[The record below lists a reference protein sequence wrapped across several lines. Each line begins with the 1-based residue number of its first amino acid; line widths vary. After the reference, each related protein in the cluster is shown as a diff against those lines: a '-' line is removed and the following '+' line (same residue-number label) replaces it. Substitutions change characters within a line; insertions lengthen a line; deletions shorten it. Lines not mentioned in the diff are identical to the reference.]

1 MADILLSNEDLTV
14 FGGPE
19 TISLDLDIGA
29 QGDRGS
35 IIVGSNGNPQ
45 DANVNAAL
53 SLQPRYRETL
63 PPYALPAGINA
74 LDIAIDYNPA
84 STTYKTVFQR
94 VATPTGTQWT
104 QLFNLKT
111 NYYSSIKDVT
121 AVVNNG
127 IGTLTIPPINV
138 ADIYGSSGITAATS
152 TVFNVQ
158 YSISASDAS
167 GPLATT
173 LMVKELITSQGF
185 LALPLEI
192 KGVEYIEGV
201 WQPMA
206 GPKRVHL
213 FITVV

>member
-1 MADILLSNEDLTV
+1 MADILLSNDDLTV

-19 TISLDLDIGA
+19 TISLDLDIGP

-45 DANVNAAL
+45 DANVNAAIVQ
-53 SLQPRYRETL
+53 SLQ
-63 PPYALPAGINA
+63 A

-94 VATPTGTQWT
+94 VATATGTQWT

-111 NYYSSIKDVT
+111 NYYSSIEDVT
-121 AVVNNG
+121 AVNG
-127 IGTLTIPPINV
+127 TITIPPINV
-138 ADIYGSSGITAATS
+138 TDIYGGSGLTAAS
-152 TVFNVQ
+152 EASFNIQ
-158 YSISASDAS
+158 YSISSEAPSNPMATS
-167 GPLATT
+167 LVVNELNTGP
-173 LMVKELITSQGF
+173 GF

-192 KGVEYIEGV
+192 KGVEYDGTTWV
-201 WQPMA
+201 PLA
-206 GPKRVHL
+206 GSKRVHL

>member
-1 MADILLSNEDLTV
+1 MADILLSNDDLTV

-19 TISLDLDIGA
+19 TISLDLDIGP

-45 DANVNAAL
+45 DANVNATIVQ
-53 SLQPRYRETL
+53 SLQ
-63 PPYALPAGINA
+63 A

-94 VATPTGTQWT
+94 VATATETQWT
-104 QLFNLKT
+104 QLFSLKT
-111 NYYSSIKDVT
+111 NYYSSIKDVV
-121 AVVNNG
+121 AVAGSNG
-127 IGTLTIPPINV
+127 VGTITVPPINV
-138 ADIYGSSGITAATS
+138 TDIYGGSGLTIASEAS
-152 TVFNVQ
+152 FNIQ
-158 YSISASDAS
+158 YSISSDAPS
-167 GPLATT
+167 NPMATSLVVNELNTGP
-173 LMVKELITSQGF
+173 GF

-192 KGVEYIEGV
+192 KGVEYNGTTWGPIT
-201 WQPMA
+201 

>member
-19 TISLDLDIGA
+19 SISLDLDIGP

-35 IIVGSNGNPQ
+35 IIVGANGNPQ
-45 DANVNAAL
+45 DANVNAAIVQ
-53 SLQPRYRETL
+53 SLQ
-63 PPYALPAGINA
+63 A

-84 STTYKTVFQR
+84 SSTYKTVFQR
-94 VATPTGTQWT
+94 VATATGAQWT

-111 NYYSSIKDVT
+111 NYYASIKDVT
-121 AVVNNG
+121 AANG
-127 IGTLTIPPINV
+127 ILTIPPINV
-138 ADIYGSSGITAATS
+138 ADIYGSSGV
-152 TVFNVQ
+152 TVASSSAFNIQ
-158 YSISASDAS
+158 YSISSPDSA
-167 GPLATT
+167 GPLATN
-173 LMVKELITSQGF
+173 LVIKELITSQGF

-192 KGVEYIEGV
+192 KGVEYINDA
-201 WQPMA
+201 WAPIS